1 MERHIIIS
9 KDAELVRISQSS
21 LVYVSAE
28 GNYSYIVTRDGK
40 KHLVTFQL
48 GQIEDAINKQI
59 DNEELLF
66 LRIGR
71 SLIINT
77 EYIYLIDTSK
87 QLLILSDFHGFQQ
100 ELTASK
106 EALAKLKAI
115 IESTKND

>member
-9 KDAELVRISQSS
+9 KDAELVRIPQSS

-48 GQIEDAINKQI
+48 GQIEDAINRQI

-106 EALAKLKAI
+106 EALTKLKAI